1 MPYRAFLKQ
10 FAYSNANRS
19 ADQFTIDFRFFNGSA
34 RTFLLAGFALNV
46 IFSPVK
52 GLMPSRALV
61 AGRFT
66 TFSLS
71 RPGSVNRPLP
81 RRLFLMMPLSDS
93 NTSLTCLRES
103 SESLEIWAS
112 ISDLVGAPPFFAIGE
127 SPRVYAEVSLD
138 RRERS
143 KAV

>member
-1 MPYRAFLKQ
+1 MKKPGKAEPYQAFLNP
-10 FAYSNANRS
+10 FACCNANRA
-19 ADQFTIDFRFFNGSA
+19 ADQFTIDFRFFNGRA

-71 RPGSVNRPLP
+71 KPGRVNSPLP
-81 RRLFLMMPLSDS
+81 RKLFFMIPFSDS
-93 NTSLTCLRES
+93 KTSLTCFLDS
-103 SESLEIWAS
+103 SESLEIWAR
-112 ISDLVGAPPFFAIGE
+112 ISDIVGAPP
-127 SPRVYAEVSLD
+127 
-138 RRERS
+138 
-143 KAV
+143 